1 MALKYFRE
9 NIASLSGYTPG
20 EQPQQGKFIK
30 LNTNENA
37 YPAPESVLQAIRAVD
52 AVRLARYPDP
62 DATAFRAAASTVL
75 GVAEDWILCG
85 NGSDDLLTILVRAFA
100 GEGDAVRYSEPGYVL
115 YPTLCHIQG
124 AVPDPVPYAED
135 WSLDNRFVAGAD
147 HVRLAVI
154 ANPNSPS
161 GTMIDSY
168 QIAQFASALPCPLVI
183 DEAYVDFA
191 DANALDLVKQ
201 WPNLIVTRSLSKSYA
216 LAGLRFGYLVAQPEM
231 IGRLSRVKDS
241 YNCDT
246 LSIVGAT
253 AAISDQRW
261 RDENRKQIQATRARM
276 NDALTA
282 MGFQIP
288 RSHANFLWCI
298 HPEKSA
304 RDIYEQLKNEH
315 ILIRYME
322 YEGWGDGVRITVGT
336 DPQIDALLEVLPEI
350 LARI

>member
-1 MALKYFRE
+1 MKLKYFRE

-37 YPAPESVLQAIRAVD
+37 YSAPESALKAIRAVD
-52 AVRLARYPDP
+52 GIRLARYPDP
-62 DATAFRAAASTVL
+62 VGTAFREAAAPVL
-75 GVAEDWILCG
+75 GVEADWILCG

-100 GEGDAVRYSEPGYVL
+100 GEGDAVRYSEPGYIL

-124 AVPDPVPYAED
+124 AVADPVRYADD
-135 WSLDNRFVAGAD
+135 WSLDNRFVANAD

-161 GTMIDSY
+161 GTMIGPD
-168 QIAQFASALPCPLVI
+168 QIAQYASALPCPLVI

-191 DANALDLVKQ
+191 DADALELVKQ
-201 WPNLIVTRSLSKSYA
+201 WPNLVVTRSLSKSYS
-216 LAGLRFGYLVAQPEM
+216 LAGLRFGYLVAQPKM
-231 IGRLSRVKDS
+231 IERLSRVKDS

-246 LSIVGAT
+246 LAIVGAT
-253 AAISDQRW
+253 AAISDQKW
-261 RDENRKQIQATRARM
+261 RDENRMKIQATRTRM
-276 NDALTA
+276 NESLTA

-288 RSHANFLWCI
+288 PSQANFLWCI
-298 HPEKSA
+298 HSEKSA
-304 RDIYEQLKNEH
+304 REIYEQLKRER
-315 ILIRYME
+315 ILVRYME
-322 YEGWGDGVRITVGT
+322 YAGWGDGVRITVGT
-336 DPQIDALLEVLPEI
+336 DPQIDALLQVLPAI